1 MKNLFQLLLLL
12 SFSLMSFAQNKPTEK
27 YVISS
32 ISDNGAYIQQG
43 KKRIAITQ
51 GSTLS
56 GRDIIAL
63 KPGMTMIAIL
73 PSANLR
79 YTIKGAYTG
88 AFMNYIKQNKESC
101 VKTITSKY
109 MNYLLKQAFHGRKD
123 DSGALED
130 NEATVFRKSGLDND
144 SVTMSLK
151 SVDSL
156 YTTIDSLS
164 VIRTDS
170 IH

>member
-1 MKNLFQLLLLL
+1 MKNILHLLILL
-12 SFSLMSFAQNKPTEK
+12 SFSMMSLAQNKPTEK
-27 YVISS
+27 LIVSS
-32 ISDNGAYIQQG
+32 ISDTGAYIQKG
-43 KKRIAITQ
+43 KKRIVITQ

-56 GRDIIAL
+56 SNDIIAL
-63 KPGMTMIAIL
+63 KPGMTMIAVI

-79 YTIKGAYTG
+79 YTFKGAYTG
-88 AFMNYIKQNKESC
+88 VIMNYIKQNEKSC
-101 VKTITSKY
+101 VKTITTKY
-109 MNYLLKQAFHGRKD
+109 MSYLLQQAFRGRKD

-130 NEATVFRKSGLDND
+130 NEATVFRKVGLDGD

-156 YTTIDSLS
+156 YTAIDSLS
-164 VIRTDS
+164 VLPADT